1 MRPFILT
8 GRVVDTLGEPVPQLW
23 VTVYDRDPVIDDLL
37 GVVSTSEDGAFT
49 LRFLESDFQQ
59 HLLERERSPD
69 LSVIVWRHTDQGTER
84 LFKRDYHEDLTDGGR
99 RREVQLGELRLTGP
113 SDELQG
119 ELDEQVV
126 RGKHLRRLQTDES
139 MVIWAI
145 EQALPIVERA
155 TGWRDLA
162 GQIEIE
168 VVESFSQVTKV
179 YSAYLNGTLDAM
191 QAPRLA
197 GFELTFDTIIDRISG
212 WAIDSMA
219 AGLYEPLTRQ
229 VLINRTLPLRTT
241 LERFV
246 VIIGHELAH
255 LGQFTAHPELLEML
269 RETTPSWMSFQRIL
283 SSTYLGGFVP
293 FRGDAA
299 ELLSLHPFFLIMSD
313 LEGHAT
319 YIERDHLAAEF
330 TNGSTPS
337 STQAEGLMGLLSK
350 FVTVDQVMS
359 IKLRQYTQGYA
370 RLVHEIV
377 YDDTSEYNSTCSF
390 ERASV
395 ALRERELWPELLA
408 LFEFDITARPEM
420 RARMSALLERH
431 AEIFAPTHPRHD
443 DLRYL
448 YGVLLAGDTDTHEA
462 CYEHFAELLRDVR
475 ETFAHHV
482 HYPHVLHMHYR
493 VAVTLAQAGA
503 KAHAW
508 LLGYEPLLGDVEEL
522 KARCEDL
529 GWFVEAALPAR
540 FKAHMNE
547 LATALRRP
555 LSEELERWLGLDV
568 T

>member
-8 GRVVDTLGEPVPQLW
+8 GKVVDALGEPVPQLR
-23 VTVYDRDPVIDDLL
+23 VTLYDRDPMIDDLL
-37 GVVSTSEDGAFT
+37 GVVSTSEDGGFR
-49 LRFLESDFQQ
+49 LYFMERDFQQ
-59 HLLERERSPD
+59 QLLERERSPD
-69 LSVIVWRHTDQGTER
+69 LSVIIWRHTDRGTER
-84 LFKRDYHEDLTDGGR
+84 LLERDYHEDLTDGGR
-99 RREVQLGELRLTGP
+99 LREVQLGELRLTGP
-113 SDELQG
+113 SDALQG

-197 GFELTFDTIIDRISG
+197 SFELTFDTINDQING
-212 WAIDSMA
+212 WAIDSMV

-229 VLINRTLPLRTT
+229 VLINRALPPRTT

-269 RETTPSWMSFQRIL
+269 RETTPSWMSFERIL

-330 TNGSTPS
+330 TNGSITS

-350 FVTVDQVMS
+350 FFTVDQAMD
-359 IKLRQYTQGYA
+359 IKRRQYTQGYA
-370 RLVHEIV
+370 RLIHDIGYENTRE
-377 YDDTSEYNSTCSF
+377 DDSTCSF

-408 LFEFDITARPEM
+408 LFEFDITARSKM

-443 DLRYL
+443 DLRYF

-462 CYEHFAELLRDVR
+462 CYAHFAELLRDVQ
-475 ETFAHHV
+475 ETFAR
-482 HYPHVLHMHYR
+482 YIYFPHVLHMHHR
-493 VAVTLAQAGA
+493 VAVTPRSGGRQGA
-503 KAHAW
+503 R
-508 LLGYEPLLGDVEEL
+508 LV
-522 KARCEDL
+522 ARL
-529 GWFVEAALPAR
+529 RAAAR
-540 FKAHMNE
+540 
-547 LATALRRP
+547 RR
-555 LSEELERWLGLDV
+555 
-568 T
+568 